1 MEKIKITADGVLTI
15 IKSILDDED
24 VNTVITDPSAPPD
37 WQGRTIQDILNVEY
51 FTFKHRPVSTAAIIA
66 QKIKEGAE
74 TNALAALDRGFCSV
88 VRGEI
93 ERLFSK
99 DVDVCVLSPTM
110 EYWIQSDKVKLLE
123 DLIEDC
129 NVATSG
135 LRFPVKFGIPPKAGE
150 ADTRETRQAVIIF
163 NGPNVVDIQTG
174 TACGEMAVCEVTV
187 SLLLYPDVVS
197 YSDYTVSFEWLDGD
211 ENKTATVPLTS
222 LSTAS
227 IMTQKAVPFMN
238 APYNT
243 GEINLAR
250 ANGWVLVFD
259 GYNNPFIN
267 YVSDKAFSEQ
277 GNNNQ
282 VFSMTIKRADKTYV
296 HDVVIQDHQIIVTSD
311 TGNETHT
318 LKLSPKGVNYGTT

>member
-1 MEKIKITADGVLTI
+1 MEKVKITADGVLTI

-24 VNTVITDPSAPPD
+24 VNTIITDPSAPPD

-51 FTFKHRPVSTAAIIA
+51 FTFKHRPLSTAAIIS
-66 QKIKEGAE
+66 QKIKEGQE
-74 TNALAALDRGFCSV
+74 TNELAATDRGFCSV
-88 VRGEI
+88 VRGEVD
-93 ERLFSK
+93 RLYSK

-150 ADTRETRQAVIIF
+150 ADTRETRQAVILF
-163 NGPNVVDIQTG
+163 NGPDVVDIQTG

-197 YSDYTVSFEWLDGD
+197 YADYTVSFEWLDGED
-211 ENKTATVPLTS
+211 TKTATVPLTS
-222 LSTAS
+222 LSTVS

-238 APYNT
+238 APNNT

-259 GYNNPFIN
+259 GYNNEFIN
-267 YVSDKAFSEQ
+267 YVSD
-277 GNNNQ
+277 N
-282 VFSMTIKRADKTYV
+282 VFSAEGDNNGTFVLIIQRAGKTYR
-296 HDVVIQDHQIIVTSD
+296 HDVVVQDHQIVVNAD

-318 LKLSPKGVNYGTT
+318 LKLSPKGVNYGAA